1 MKVYCRPEASHPT
14 VKLCSDE
21 RSVSLLPS
29 GGPIVFEL
37 TIGKQQIL
45 TPLLTVAGAV
55 DKKQSLP
62 ILSNILLQLTDQQFS
77 LTATDLEIQITALVP
92 DASFAQGAA
101 VTVPAK
107 KMIDIIRSLEDEAMP
122 TLSCSGNTL
131 FIKTEQSQFKLATL
145 PAADYPIA
153 ENEVSEFEFSLQAS
167 ALMRLLQATYFA
179 MAQQDVRVYLNGLF
193 LEIDAKS
200 VAAVTADGHRMAICR
215 LTDDTLN
222 QLHRLLIPK
231 KGVQE
236 MLRLLATVPTDESVH
251 LSASKNHISL
261 TTSQFKFSSKLIE
274 ARFPPYAKAIP
285 KDHEKI
291 VIIDRDLLKRA
302 LSRIVI
308 LANEKLRAVVLR
320 IEPNSLTLLA
330 SNKEQ
335 EEGIET
341 LPAETQGGSL
351 TIGLNATYLLD
362 VLNYFN
368 EGPLRLAFGD
378 ADSSILVQA
387 VSDEHYQY
395 IIMPMKL

>member
-145 PAADYPIA
+145 PAADYPI
-153 ENEVSEFEFSLQAS
+153 S
-167 ALMRLLQATYFA
+167 
-179 MAQQDVRVYLNGLF
+179 
-193 LEIDAKS
+193 
-200 VAAVTADGHRMAICR
+200 
-215 LTDDTLN
+215 
-222 QLHRLLIPK
+222 
-231 KGVQE
+231 
-236 MLRLLATVPTDESVH
+236 
-251 LSASKNHISL
+251 
-261 TTSQFKFSSKLIE
+261 
-274 ARFPPYAKAIP
+274 
-285 KDHEKI
+285 
-291 VIIDRDLLKRA
+291 
-302 LSRIVI
+302 
-308 LANEKLRAVVLR
+308 
-320 IEPNSLTLLA
+320 
-330 SNKEQ
+330 
-335 EEGIET
+335 
-341 LPAETQGGSL
+341 
-351 TIGLNATYLLD
+351 
-362 VLNYFN
+362 
-368 EGPLRLAFGD
+368 
-378 ADSSILVQA
+378 
-387 VSDEHYQY
+387 
-395 IIMPMKL
+395 